1 MDGDGDGVADAPWHF
16 GTESEYPAL
25 TLDADGD
32 ARATWEKLGHQLR
45 TGPARPG
52 GDGDAGGPTGP
63 TPASCYPR
71 SAIDSTT
78 RTKSACREMESF
90 R

>member
-25 TLDADGD
+25 SLDADGD
-32 ARATWEKLGHQLR
+32 GRSTWEELGHQLVR
-45 TGPARPG
+45 TGPAVTATPG
-52 GDGDAGGPTGP
+52 VP
-63 TPASCYPR
+63 TPANCYPR

-90 R
+90 W